1 MLYKERTPE
10 TNLRGSQSGGYL
22 SRTLSSYMYQNYVLV
37 VNTRMCSALPKN
49 LKLLGTPMGRR
60 VDSIAHEKSPKLM
73 LGALKVAATYSPTM
87 QCSTIGDA
95 ELNDPVRNGKGWDLS
110 AITTLIIV

>member
-1 MLYKERTPE
+1 MADTERE
-10 TNLRGSQSGGYL
+10 RQSAAPFPDR
-22 SRTLSSYMYQNYVLV
+22 SRDGRKQRSPVSYDIEL
-37 VNTRMCSALPKN
+37 
-49 LKLLGTPMGRR
+49 
-60 VDSIAHEKSPKLM
+60 
-73 LGALKVAATYSPTM
+73 LKVAATYSPTT